1 MLVKQKVLGLR
12 NLMCAKQELFT
23 QKLKLNNMLEGKSTW
38 TKMYF
43 TLGGFQ
49 TAQEQTFHFN
59 MNNKSIMFKCILYA
73 ELENNIRLIRYL
85 QKSYGCCK

>member
-1 MLVKQKVLGLR
+1 
-12 NLMCAKQELFT
+12 
-23 QKLKLNNMLEGKSTW
+23 
-38 TKMYF
+38 MYF

-73 ELENNIRLIRYL
+73 ELEEDIRLIRFL
-85 QKSYGCCK
+85 QKSYGCCKKIAFHEVINGNYYPGDVSDSIAVHRAMSSILVSVLLL